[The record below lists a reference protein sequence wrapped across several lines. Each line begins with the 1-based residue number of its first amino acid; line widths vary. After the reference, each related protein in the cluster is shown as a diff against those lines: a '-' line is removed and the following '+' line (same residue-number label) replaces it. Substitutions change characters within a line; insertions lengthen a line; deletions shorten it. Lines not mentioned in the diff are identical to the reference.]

1 MSKRI
6 SKKASSKK
14 IRKSGFLQN
23 LSYSGIYNIPTSI
36 ELIRFNAQ
44 QVITKSVQLDQPMI
58 NEIQDGY
65 ISWFKISGFSD
76 VNQISNICKTF
87 GIHKFDIKDLL
98 SNLQV
103 TKIVTY
109 DKATFIMAS
118 GCVTNENNIEVEQIA
133 FILGKN
139 YVISFQESP
148 SPIFDDVVSAIKE
161 GRFQL
166 RENKADYLLYILL
179 NGLHSQYIDNIYQL
193 NDKMDEMEDL
203 LIDQQLTDKSTMQFF
218 RDSRRNYA
226 LLRRSISPFR
236 EEFSNLMHNANNL
249 IDNSSLIYFNDFDD
263 RLRTT
268 IEELEILN
276 ESISSL
282 MDLYFNN
289 NNLKMNDIIKRLTIV
304 STIFIPLTFMVGV
317 WGMNFKFMPELEWE
331 YGYFLSWGIL
341 IVIALIAIL
350 FLKKKGWF

>member
-1 MSKRI
+1 MSKHI
-6 SKKASSKK
+6 SKKVK
-14 IRKSGFLQN
+14 KSGFLQN
-23 LSYSGIYNIPTSI
+23 LSYSGKYDIPTSI
-36 ELIRFNAQ
+36 ELIKYNAQ
-44 QVITKSVQLDQPMI
+44 QVITKSIQSNQPMI
-58 NEIQDGY
+58 DEIQDGY
-65 ISWFKISGFSD
+65 ISWFKITGFSD
-76 VNQISNICKTF
+76 VNHISNICKTF
-87 GIHKFDIKDLL
+87 GIHRFDIKDLL

-118 GCVTNENNIEVEQIA
+118 DCFSNGNHIEVEQIA

-139 YVISFQESP
+139 YIISFQESK
-148 SPIFDDVVSAIKE
+148 SSIFDDVISAIKD

-166 RENKADYLLYILL
+166 QENKADYLLYILL

-203 LIDQQLTDKSTMQFF
+203 LIDQELTDKSIMQFF
-218 RDSRRNYA
+218 RDSRRNSA

-249 IDNSSLIYFNDFDD
+249 IDNSSLIYFNDFED

-289 NNLKMNDIIKRLTIV
+289 NNLKMNDIIKRLTII

-317 WGMNFKFMPELEWE
+317 WGMNFKFMPELDWE
-331 YGYFLSWGIL
+331 FGYFFSWGTL
-341 IVIALIAIL
+341 VLIALIAII
-350 FLKKKGWF
+350 FLRRKGWF